1 MILEVCPCG
10 GEGSNERHCP
20 AYFYFPLFHA
30 SIIYTIKSLQLEAL
44 LNKTNPPPAMLSFAL
59 VYASNASL
67 AFHV

>member
-10 GEGSNERHCP
+10 GEESNERCFP

-30 SIIYTIKSLQLEAL
+30 STIYMIKSLQPEAL
-44 LNKTNPPPAMLSFAL
+44 LNKTNPPPAPLSFVL